1 MTLVSV
7 RISLV
12 HSEWYNNMYT
22 SLQEFNEPV
31 FWDQMVLFCVIATS
45 SVIAALLS
53 YYLEQRFSIDWIEW
67 LNGQLVDK
75 WMNNRAYYKTQYV
88 SSNLD
93 NPDQRIQQDVQSY
106 VRTSLS
112 LSTGVIDA
120 VTSMISYTILLWGLA
135 GPMIVFWY

>member
-45 SVIAALLS
+45 SVIAAFAELLFRANVFLS
-53 YYLEQRFSIDWIEW
+53 DWIEW

-75 WMNNRAYYKTQYV
+75 WMDNRAY
-88 SSNLD
+88 
-93 NPDQRIQQDVQSY
+93 
-106 VRTSLS
+106 
-112 LSTGVIDA
+112 
-120 VTSMISYTILLWGLA
+120 
-135 GPMIVFWY
+135 